1 MNKTWSVSNKQQI
14 ECSVQSLWALIIEPG
29 NLNLVHPFCRSNEI
43 IEWQNGNYR
52 DVLVYLNGLTYF
64 REIIKFEINKGYTLF
79 IGKKRGKKSKVV
91 WEITSFKNKTY
102 LSITVYPYLLSS
114 WPKIFSFVPYIL
126 IINPYL
132 KKYLNSVLKGI
143 NFYVINKTTVP
154 RNHFGK
160 HRWFSKF

>member
-64 REIIKFEINKGYTLF
+64 REIITCLD
-79 IGKKRGKKSKVV
+79 
-91 WEITSFKNKTY
+91 WEDIRFQS
-102 LSITVYPYLLSS
+102 
-114 WPKIFSFVPYIL
+114 
-126 IINPYL
+126 
-132 KKYLNSVLKGI
+132 
-143 NFYVINKTTVP
+143 
-154 RNHFGK
+154 
-160 HRWFSKF
+160 